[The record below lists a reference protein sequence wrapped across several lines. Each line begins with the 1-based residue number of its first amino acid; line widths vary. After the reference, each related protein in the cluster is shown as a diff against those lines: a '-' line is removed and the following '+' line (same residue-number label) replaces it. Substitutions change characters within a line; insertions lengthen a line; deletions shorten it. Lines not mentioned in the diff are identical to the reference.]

1 MQGYAKS
8 ESSMIAQKLTD
19 AKKREVLEGMSEEDF
34 RDKVVRPLYRRRTL
48 THLRDTHGTDE
59 HGSDCIFVGKDP
71 LGSPMVIAI
80 QTKKGPVNMGG
91 TTPSNA
97 LTVIETQL
105 DMALKTPI
113 LLSDNATTLKPA
125 QAHLCASGKISN
137 SARTHLNNRLE
148 AHRIKLFGSDELI
161 EALDEYYPEFWLGV
175 DADRFPYARELRR
188 HLCTAD
194 DVIKVLALSGEP
206 GTDSPVIDEN
216 YLRLRLTHMEHK
228 TVTKVRQHKVKRG
241 GSFQTKEQQIEPKFV
256 DISVEELP
264 KQHHR
269 LSLIT
274 GEGGAGKTTALRRL
288 AVTLIDEV
296 LSGSNAALL
305 PVVLRAKQIA
315 AFPRTLT
322 ELIVEET
329 TAIAGGK
336 CPVSTSDLEGGGIAL
351 LIDALDEVDEDARDR
366 VLGNIAEFHRS
377 YPKCVVALT
386 SRDYRS
392 ILELTQVARF
402 VHYWILPLALKE
414 ADGLITRVIENKHVD
429 KSMVR
434 STLKKLNEAHGLNLS
449 PMLISVFLS
458 SSDFTKQDL
467 PPNIAEIFKK
477 YTEQLIGRWD
487 TTKGLR
493 QQFEANTKDFLLR
506 QLAFHMHNNRVRS
519 IDEVD
524 VRRMFEGTLQKR
536 DLDIDTDRVFD
547 EVVHRSGLLRTDGR
561 VVEWRHHLLQ
571 EYFAG
576 RGVPNAQFFTTVVS
590 DEWWRTP
597 MVFYF
602 GDKPESFPE
611 LWAIVEKAGFLN
623 LAALFDAAVTIGLS
637 VQACYL
643 AEIRQK
649 TKTLAW
655 VVESF
660 AKSMQE
666 FRSMIDNREGGGKAT
681 LALCAV
687 VALGRDAIATRTLA
701 RLPDDLPN
709 VSEPKDLLFEPVAP
723 LRIEAWRIIG
733 LLEAGEMDLAVAR
746 IKKFRPEDR
755 DLVFMVYLSVA
766 WALHY
771 HDVKGD
777 AKKYLEQ
784 HLRDMADVIDD
795 MRQALFK
802 EFRTILLQMR
812 GGKLL
817 PAADAEVEASRVD

>member
-1 MQGYAKS
+1 MQDYAKS

-19 AKKREVLEGMSEEDF
+19 AKKREVLDGMSEEDF
-34 RDKVVRPLYRRRTL
+34 RDKVVRPIYRRRGL

-59 HGSDCIFVGKDP
+59 LGSDCIFVGKDP

-80 QTKKGPVNMGG
+80 QTKKGPVTMAG

-113 LLSDNATTLKPA
+113 LLGDNATKLKPA
-125 QAHLCASGKISN
+125 QSHLCTTGKISN
-137 SARTHLNNRLE
+137 SARTHLENKLE
-148 AHRIKLFGSDELI
+148 AHRIKLFGSDELVEI
-161 EALDEYYPEFWLGV
+161 IDAVYPEFWLGV

-188 HLCTAD
+188 RLCTAE

-216 YLRLRLTHMEHK
+216 YLRLRLTHMGQK
-228 TVTKVRQHKVKRG
+228 TVTKVKQHKVKHR
-241 GSFQTKEQQIEPKFV
+241 SFQTTETQIEPKFM
-256 DISVEELP
+256 DISVEDLP

-274 GEGGAGKTTALRRL
+274 GEGGAGKTTAIRRL

-296 LSGSNAALL
+296 LSGSDTALL
-305 PVVLRAKQIA
+305 PVVLKARQIA

-336 CPVSTSDLEGGGIAL
+336 CPVSTNYLEGGGIAL
-351 LIDALDEVDEDARDR
+351 LIDALEEVDDGARDR
-366 VLGNIAEFHRS
+366 VLGQIIEFHKS
-377 YPKCVVALT
+377 YPECLIALT

-392 ILELTQVARF
+392 ILELTQIARF

-414 ADGLITRVIENKHVD
+414 ADGLITRVIDKKHVD

-449 PMLISVFLS
+449 PMLISVFLA

-477 YTEQLIGRWD
+477 FTEQMIGRWD
-487 TTKGLR
+487 TTKGIH

-506 QLAFHMHNNRVRS
+506 QLAFHMHNNKVRS
-519 IDEVD
+519 IEESD
-524 VRRMFEGTLQKR
+524 VRRMFECELQKR

-547 EVVHRSGLLRTDGR
+547 EVVHRSGLLRTDGK

-602 GDKPESFPE
+602 GDKPESFAE
-611 LWAIVEKAGFLN
+611 LWAIVEKAGLLN
-623 LAALFDAAVTIGLS
+623 LAALFDAAISIGLS

-643 AEIRQK
+643 AEMQQK
-649 TKTLAW
+649 VKTIAW
-655 VVESF
+655 VIESF

-666 FRSMIDNREGGGKAT
+666 FRGSINEREGGGKAT
-681 LALCAV
+681 MALCAV

-701 RLPDDLPN
+701 RLPDDL
-709 VSEPKDLLFEPVAP
+709 STLIDQKDALFKPVDP
-723 LRIEAWRIIG
+723 SRIEAWRIIG
-733 LLEAGEMDLAVAR
+733 LLEAGEIDLAITG
-746 IKKFRPEDR
+746 IKKFRTDDR
-755 DLVFMVYLSVA
+755 DLIFMVYLSVA
-766 WALHY
+766 WAVHY
-771 HDVKGD
+771 HDVKGE
-777 AKKYLEQ
+777 AKKFLDQ
-784 HLRDMADVIDD
+784 HLRDRVEVIDD

-802 EFRTILLQMR
+802 EFKTMLLQMR

-817 PAADAEVEASRVD
+817 PAADAEVEARTPD